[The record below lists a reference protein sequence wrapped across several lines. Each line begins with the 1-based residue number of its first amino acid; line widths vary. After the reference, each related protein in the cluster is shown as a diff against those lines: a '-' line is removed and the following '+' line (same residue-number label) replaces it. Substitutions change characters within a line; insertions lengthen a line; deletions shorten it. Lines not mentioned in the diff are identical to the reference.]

1 LVFLMRIGRLLHNN
15 KPRWAM
21 LLESGDTYRCFI
33 SETPWLDPTLDA
45 KSQPFTASQLLA
57 PAIPT
62 KIVAVGLNYKDHIQE
77 MKHEDHAEPVLFLKP
92 PSALLNPEGEIL
104 YPPGTKRVDYE
115 AELAVVL
122 RSRLRNAGP
131 EEALKAVW
139 GFTCCN
145 DVTARD
151 LQKVDGQW
159 ARAKGFDTFCPLG
172 PWLVTD
178 FKEGNQ
184 RIQSRVNGEVKQDSR
199 ISQRIWDTAQL
210 LSFASKVMTLE
221 PLDVF
226 TTGTPS
232 GIGPVKPGD
241 KVEVEVEG
249 IGILRN
255 TVIQ

>member
-1 LVFLMRIGRLLHNN
+1 MRIARLLHNN

-21 LLESGDTYRCFI
+21 LLDSVDTYRCFT
-33 SETPWLDPTLDA
+33 SDEPWNDPTLDS
-45 KSQPFTASQLLA
+45 KSNPLKPFQLLA

-62 KIVAVGLNYKDHIQE
+62 KVVAVGLNYRDHIQE
-77 MKHEDHAEPVLFLKP
+77 MKHEEHKDPVLFLKP
-92 PSALLNPEGEIL
+92 PSSLLSPEGKVL
-104 YPPGTKRVDYE
+104 YPTASSRVDYE
-115 AELAVVL
+115 AELAIVL
-122 RSRLRNAGP
+122 KSRLKDASP
-131 EEALKAVW
+131 EAALKAVW

-151 LQKVDGQW
+151 LQKTDGQW
-159 ARAKGFDTFCPLG
+159 TRAKGFDSFCPLG

-184 RIQSRVNGEVKQDSR
+184 RITTRVNGEVKQDAKV
-199 ISQRIWDTAQL
+199 SQRIWNTAQL

-221 PLDVF
+221 PLDVL

-232 GIGPVKPGD
+232 GIGPLKPGD
-241 KVEVEVEG
+241 TVEVEVEG

-255 TVIQ
+255 LVSTP